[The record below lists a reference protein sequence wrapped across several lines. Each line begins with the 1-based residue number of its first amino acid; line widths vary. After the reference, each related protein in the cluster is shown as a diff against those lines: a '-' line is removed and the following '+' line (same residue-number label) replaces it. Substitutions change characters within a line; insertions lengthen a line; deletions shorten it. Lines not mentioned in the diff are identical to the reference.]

1 MLGALLKEYELST
14 KPSGKSVATGNAPKQ
29 VSGLTGK
36 VFSHPLGSGRTRVA
50 GAAAETLRF
59 GPRIASDDVKL
70 VRVDDDLEL
79 RIEATGENTTIPNW
93 FSGGS
98 GVRRFLYSG
107 S

>member
-1 MLGALLKEYELST
+1 MRLLPRRTPASPSIRPSRT
-14 KPSGKSVATGNAPKQ
+14 KPSGKSAAGDNAPKQ

-36 VFSHPLGSGRTRVA
+36 VFNHPLGSGRTRVA

-79 RIEATGENTTIPNW
+79 RIEGIVYKKAMSS
-93 FSGGS
+93 F
-98 GVRRFLYSG
+98 
-107 S
+107 